1 MCKLLDPRNQP
12 EIIAFGIKSLA
23 AIIHQG
29 SHDWDFGKPQVL
41 LQMLPV
47 VEFASKDVELSD
59 LQTMLIN
66 EIVRQITSE
75 DKAVLLLSRYGIS
88 RLLNAMKK
96 QESNQINRR
105 LIEQLTTKLLV

>member
-1 MCKLLDPRNQP
+1 
-12 EIIAFGIKSLA
+12 
-23 AIIHQG
+23 
-29 SHDWDFGKPQVL
+29 
-41 LQMLPV
+41 MLPV

-88 RLLNAMKK
+88 KLLNAMKK
-96 QESNQINRR
+96 QESNLINRR